1 MADKKVSSAV
11 REKDDQILKL
21 QRRIDEM
28 LIQLTKKEK
37 LVLAVSAVYY
47 A

>member
-37 LVLAVSAVYY
+37 LVLAVSAGYY